1 MQLNEGSP
9 PSDLC
14 DLNRFW
20 RPLVLMSQ
28 TLLVY
33 YLAF

>member
-1 MQLNEGSP
+1 MQLNEGS